1 LHSRRPAHDDSRV
14 WCAPASPVAAREL
27 LQLATLSATERHPP
41 LPLELR
47 LPAFARALGAHSYA
61 DA

>member
-1 LHSRRPAHDDSRV
+1 M
-14 WCAPASPVAAREL
+14 
-27 LQLATLSATERHPP
+27 QLATLSATERHPP